1 MKKKVM
7 RLVKVLCVIAV
18 FCNGITVEAAEDLT
32 LEQKAIY
39 QEYKEDVEF
48 KKMVEKYGDKYIKE
62 YIDDVISARIVEKR
76 RGGGGNI
83 CYQYVS
89 NIKQINGH
97 TCGPTT
103 VLQTLY
109 GLGCASKVS
118 GSNDNEKINTLA
130 AECGTNE
137 EGTFVGEIQRAL
149 SKYSDRKY
157 VYNLGS
163 EMTMNSFEDKIA
175 ASLTNCKPV
184 VLHART
190 KYFDYY
196 GGKNSGHYISLDYV
210 DRTKDTVRVVD
221 CNNNDKY
228 FGIHYVT
235 LEEAYNSIHV
245 ENDRYLIW

>member
-48 KKMVEKYGDKYIKE
+48 KKMVEKYGDEYIKE

-157 VYNLGS
+157 VYNL
-163 EMTMNSFEDKIA
+163 
-175 ASLTNCKPV
+175 
-184 VLHART
+184 
-190 KYFDYY
+190 
-196 GGKNSGHYISLDYV
+196 
-210 DRTKDTVRVVD
+210 
-221 CNNNDKY
+221 
-228 FGIHYVT
+228 
-235 LEEAYNSIHV
+235 
-245 ENDRYLIW
+245 